1 MSRSNDI
8 PKVNGLD
15 HSPVTDAP
23 PDAAHGCMAR
33 EAALREMDKFRGP
46 AAYKTRKLVG
56 RRSKLQASVVDE
68 EKR

>member
-8 PKVNGLD
+8 PKTNSLD
-15 HSPVTDAP
+15 NSPVTDAC
-23 PDAAHGCMAR
+23 PDAARGGVTR

-46 AAYKTRKLVG
+46 GAYTARKIVG